1 MHLENSQTS
10 KMELS
15 LGNRERLKSAGYSRK
30 KTPSDTDGSPI
41 KKTDDDTDNKKTS
54 TLT

>member
-15 LGNRERLKSAGYSRK
+15 LGNRERLKFAGYSRK
-30 KTPSDTDGSPI
+30 KKLTEVQLKKRMMILII
-41 KKTDDDTDNKKTS
+41 KRHQY
-54 TLT
+54 